1 MVKAQ
6 VKAGSRG
13 LFGCTVAGRGAG
25 TGAEAGT
32 WMLALLGLVLARGR
46 RRPRGN

>member
-13 LFGCTVAGRGAG
+13 LFGCTVAGAGA
-25 TGAEAGT
+25 GAEAGV